1 MYLVLAFSVLD
12 LGYKVL
18 KIFYIALVS
27 LLVLYYVTET
37 TGLPF
42 PAPFLTPSAPLVVC
56 AVFADNYS
64 KLLRAMEIK

>member
-1 MYLVLAFSVLD
+1 MYLVLPFDVLD
-12 LGYKVL
+12 LGYEVL

-37 TGLPF
+37 TGLPL
-42 PAPFLTPSAPLVVC
+42 PTPFITPSPPLVVC